1 MLSKFLSSIDGI
13 WIYPVISLL
22 IFIGLFILIVIR
34 LLRTDKKLLNRLAH
48 LPFENETNEKPNSGM

>member
-1 MLSKFLSSIDGI
+1 MLLKYLSNIDGI

-34 LLRTDKKLLNRLAH
+34 LLRTDKKLLNRLAN
-48 LPFENETNEKPNSGM
+48 LPFENGINEKSNSGK

>member
-22 IFIGLFILIVIR
+22 IFIGLFIVIVIR
-34 LLRTDKKLLNRLAH
+34 LLRTDKKLLNRLAR